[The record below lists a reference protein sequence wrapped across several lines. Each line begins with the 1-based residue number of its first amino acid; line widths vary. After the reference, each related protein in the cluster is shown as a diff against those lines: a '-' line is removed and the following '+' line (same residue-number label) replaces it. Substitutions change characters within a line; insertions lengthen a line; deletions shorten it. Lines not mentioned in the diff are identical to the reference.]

1 MKFVNIGSGY
11 LKLESK
17 EAMQHV
23 NELVDNGEFWEY
35 ISVIFEKSIAQKEDN
50 NAEVMKLLKK
60 LQDDMQGVK
69 SKLDEQPKVI
79 QTLAVTAEQSSTQPP
94 ASTES
99 KSTEAQKL
107 EVQKATP
114 VKSKPRPKGG
124 LIGKKKKTG
133 RS

>member
-1 MKFVNIGSGY
+1 
-11 LKLESK
+11 
-17 EAMQHV
+17 MQHV

-50 NAEVMKLLKK
+50 NAEVMKLLQK
-60 LQDDMQGVK
+60 LQADMQGVK

-99 KSTEAQKL
+99 KSKEAQKL

-133 RS
+133 RG